1 MAINAVELTPGWPF
15 AGKVRLKE
23 GRNGRQ
29 LPPQR
34 AVAVREGVRLGGHDS
49 NPPPPSR
56 NVYNTTARE
65 PLPFHCLLNLPPG
78 T

>member
-34 AVAVREGVRLGGHDS
+34 TVAGEGVGWVGTIVTH
-49 NPPPPSR
+49 P
-56 NVYNTTARE
+56 E
-65 PLPFHCLLNLPPG
+65 CL
-78 T
+78 

>member
-1 MAINAVELTPGWPF
+1 MTRREGWWGEFRVAINAVELTPGWPF

-34 AVAVREGVRLGGHDS
+34 AVAGEGVGWVGTIVTH
-49 NPPPPSR
+49 P
-56 NVYNTTARE
+56 E
-65 PLPFHCLLNLPPG
+65 CL
-78 T
+78 